1 MKLNSGRLW
10 LRIATYGSAAVV
22 LLLVSIQALIY
33 WQFDEAAVR
42 GALTHALKENGRNVR
57 IDGRITP
64 TVFPYPG
71 IDVEKI
77 SVSEA
82 GQPSAIF
89 ARAELMRVSLAWIP
103 LLAGNREIKG
113 LELYGPNLT
122 LSRGL
127 DGQLNIADLFQ
138 RRSQEGYSVKLDR
151 LRLREGTLLLSDQ
164 PTHTDK
170 RLSSISLDAE
180 GLRGTASLSAGAL
193 LEDDKRPVRLAINTP
208 LTILDDQV
216 SLPEL
221 DAIAISNIQGLGET
235 KLAVSGQY
243 KLNFASLQ
251 ATGSNVAFTFTSER
265 PSSEV
270 KLTLPQVN
278 ASLRELSMPGGTL
291 SAKLSYARSQYQ
303 LQAALDNLKLSEG
316 GLYADKLDGEFNWQA
331 GSTKVNVKLNAPFS
345 LAGMNQLQMQPIN
358 LTSTITT
365 PALPR
370 GRLIASMAGS
380 LDGDIDE
387 PRLNLRV
394 SGKLDGSDVAASL
407 TQYGLIK
414 PRHEAMLTIGKLDL
428 NRYLPET
435 QGDPVA
441 IFQNTNEI
449 PLDWLDFFDLN
460 GKVAIGELEM
470 GRFRINHISSNVR
483 INPREL
489 ELDQMSADIYDGR
502 LQGDATLSRRDVP
515 RLEVKQTLQGMKIR
529 PLLIDLFNF
538 NRLDGK
544 GNGKIA
550 ISADG
555 KSFAELRNTLSG
567 EAAFSLNNGALS
579 GIDLVAALKNLPAEL
594 KEWNSAAQNDQ
605 KTTFSTLSTSLK
617 LDKGIARSQDLKL
630 ASQLVNVNGGG
641 KIDLK
646 QSIVDYTM
654 DVQANPQEFA
664 RFKGVNVPLK
674 ITGPI
679 NAPVY
684 ALDFNAMVKGKKT
697 EGEKQQALKQQLKKQ
712 ITTILP

>member
-10 LRIATYGSAAVV
+10 LRIATYGTLAVV
-22 LLLVSIQALIY
+22 LLLVLIRALIY

-42 GALTHALKENGRNVR
+42 GSLTHALQDTGRSVR

-64 TVFPYPG
+64 QVFPYPG
-71 IDVEKI
+71 IEIEKLSI
-77 SVSEA
+77 SEPGKPDA
-82 GQPSAIF
+82 F
-89 ARAELMRVSLAWIP
+89 ARVEMLRVSLAWLP
-103 LLAGNREIKG
+103 LLLGNREVKA
-113 LELYGPNLT
+113 LDLYGPSAGV
-122 LSRGL
+122 SRGL

-138 RRSQEGYSVKLDR
+138 RRRQDSYTLKLDR
-151 LRLREGTLLLSDQ
+151 LTVREGTLLLSDQ
-164 PTHTDK
+164 LTHTDK
-170 RLSSISLDAE
+170 RLASISLDADN
-180 GLRGTASLSAGAL
+180 LRGTADVSFGAIL
-193 LEDDKRPVRLAINTP
+193 DDDKRPVRLALTTP
-208 LTILDDQV
+208 LAIQDDQV

-221 DAIAISNIQGLGET
+221 EAVAISTIPGLGET
-235 KLAVSGQY
+235 KLTVAGQY

-251 ATGSNVAFTFTSER
+251 ATGSDVTVSFTSER

-270 KLTLPQVN
+270 KLTLPQIN
-278 ASLRELSMPGGTL
+278 ASLRELTMPSGTL

-316 GLYADKLDGEFNWQA
+316 GLYADKLDGEFNWLA
-331 GSTKVNVKLNAPFS
+331 GSSKVNVKLNAPLS
-345 LAGMNQLQMQPIN
+345 LAGMNQLLMQPLK

-370 GRLIASMAGS
+370 GRLVASMEGA

-387 PRLNLRV
+387 PRFNLRV
-394 SGKLDGSDVAASL
+394 AGKLDGSDVSATLS
-407 TQYGLIK
+407 QYGLIR
-414 PRHEAMLTIGKLDL
+414 PRHEAMLSIGKLDL

-460 GKVAIGELEM
+460 GKVAIGELAM
-470 GRFRINHISSNVR
+470 GRFRINHITSNVR
-483 INPREL
+483 INPRAL

-502 LQGDATLSRRDVP
+502 LQGDASLSRRDVP
-515 RLEVKQTLQGMKIR
+515 HLQVKQTLQGMKIR
-529 PLLIDLFNF
+529 PLLVDLFNF

-544 GNGKIA
+544 GNGKID
-550 ISADG
+550 INADG
-555 KSFAELRNTLSG
+555 KSFAELRSTLNGDAS
-567 EAAFSLNNGALS
+567 FSLNNGALT

-594 KEWNSAAQNDQ
+594 KEWNAAAQNDQ
-605 KTTFSTLSTSLK
+605 KTTFSTLSTSFK
-617 LDKGIARSQDLKL
+617 LDSGVARSQDLKL

-641 KIDLK
+641 KVDLK

-654 DVQANPQEFA
+654 DVQANPQEFV
-664 RFKGVNVPLK
+664 RLKGVNVPLK
-674 ITGPI
+674 ITGPL

-684 ALDFNAMVKGKKT
+684 ALDFNALVKGKKT
-697 EGEKQQALKQQLKKQ
+697 EGEKQQALKQQLQKQ

>member
-10 LRIATYGSAAVV
+10 LRIATYGTLAVV
-22 LLLVSIQALIY
+22 LLLVLIRALIY

-42 GALTHALKENGRNVR
+42 GSLVHALQDSGRVIH

-64 TVFPYPG
+64 AVFPSPG
-71 IDVEKI
+71 IDIEKV

-82 GQPSAIF
+82 GKPDVF
-89 ARAELMRVSLAWIP
+89 ARVELLRVSLAWMP
-103 LLAGNREIKG
+103 LLFGTREIKAV
-113 LELYGPNLT
+113 ELYGPSVN

-127 DGQLNIADLFQ
+127 DGRLNIADLFQ
-138 RRSQEGYSVKLDR
+138 RRSPEGYSVKLDQ
-151 LRLREGTLLLSDQ
+151 LRIREGTLLLSDQ

-170 RLSSISLDAE
+170 RVSSISLDAD
-180 GLRGTASLSAGAL
+180 GLLGTASVSAGAIL
-193 LEDDKRPVRLAINTP
+193 DDDKRPVRLALNTP
-208 LTILDDQV
+208 LAIQDDQV
-216 SLPEL
+216 SLPQLE
-221 DAIAISNIQGLGET
+221 AVAISNIQGLGET
-235 KLAVSGQY
+235 KLTVAGQY

-251 ATGSNVAFTFTSER
+251 ATGSDVTVSFSSER

-270 KLTLPQVN
+270 KLALPQIN
-278 ASLRELSMPGGTL
+278 ASLRELTMPSGTV
-291 SAKLSYARSQYQ
+291 SARLSYARSQYQ

-316 GLYADKLDGEFNWQA
+316 GLYADKLDGEFNWLA
-331 GSTKVNVKLNAPFS
+331 GDTRVNVKLNAPFS
-345 LAGMNQLQMQPIN
+345 LAAMNQLRMEPLK

-370 GRLIASMAGS
+370 GRLVASMEGA
-380 LDGDIDE
+380 LDGDVDE
-387 PRLNLRV
+387 PRFNLRV
-394 SGKLDGSDVAASL
+394 AGKLDGSDVSATLS
-407 TQYGLIK
+407 QYGLIK
-414 PRHEAMLTIGKLDL
+414 PRHEATLNIGKLDL

-460 GKVAIGELEM
+460 GKVAIGELAM
-470 GRFRINHISSNVR
+470 GRFRINHINSNVR
-483 INPREL
+483 INPRAF

-502 LQGDATLSRRDVP
+502 LQGDASLSRRDVP
-515 RLEVKQTLQGMKIR
+515 HLQVKQTLQGMKIR
-529 PLLIDLFNF
+529 PLLVDLFNF
-538 NRLDGK
+538 SRLDGK
-544 GNGKIA
+544 GNGKIDVN
-550 ISADG
+550 ADG
-555 KSFAELRNTLSG
+555 KSFAELRSTLSG
-567 EAAFSLNNGALS
+567 DASFSLNNGALT

-594 KEWNSAAQNDQ
+594 KEWNGAAQNDQ
-605 KTTFSTLSTSLK
+605 RTTFSTLSTSLK
-617 LDKGIARSQDLKL
+617 LDKGVARSQDLKL
-630 ASQLVNVNGGG
+630 ASQLVNVAGGG

-646 QSIVDYTM
+646 QNIVDYTL
-654 DVQANPQEFA
+654 DVQANPQEFS
-664 RFKGVNVPLK
+664 RLKGVNVPLK

-697 EGEKQQALKQQLKKQ
+697 EGEKKQALKQQLQKQ

>member
-10 LRIATYGSAAVV
+10 LRIATYGTLAVV
-22 LLLVSIQALIY
+22 LLLVLIRALIY

-42 GALTHALKENGRNVR
+42 SSLTHALQDTGRSVS

-64 TVFPYPG
+64 QVFPSPG
-71 IDVEKI
+71 IEIEKLSI
-77 SVSEA
+77 SDPGKPDA
-82 GQPSAIF
+82 F
-89 ARAELMRVSLAWIP
+89 ARVEMLRVSLAWMP
-103 LLAGNREIKG
+103 LLFGNREVKA
-113 LELYGPNLT
+113 LDLYGPSAGV
-122 LSRGL
+122 SRGL

-138 RRSQEGYSVKLDR
+138 RRHQDSYTLKLDR
-151 LRLREGTLLLSDQ
+151 LTVREGTLLLSDQ
-164 PTHTDK
+164 LTHTDK
-170 RLSSISLDAE
+170 RLASISLDADN
-180 GLRGTASLSAGAL
+180 LRGTADVSFGAIL
-193 LEDDKRPVRLAINTP
+193 DDDRRPVRLALTTP
-208 LTILDDQV
+208 LTIQDDQV

-221 DAIAISNIQGLGET
+221 EAVAISNIQGLGET
-235 KLAVSGQY
+235 KLTIAGQY

-251 ATGSNVAFTFTSER
+251 ATGSEVTVSFTSER

-270 KLTLPQVN
+270 KLTLPQIN
-278 ASLRELSMPGGTL
+278 ASLRELTMPSGSL

-316 GLYADKLDGEFNWQA
+316 GLYADKLDGEFNWLA
-331 GSTKVNVKLNAPFS
+331 GSSKVNVKLNAPLS
-345 LAGMNQLQMQPIN
+345 LAGMNQLLMQPLK

-370 GRLIASMAGS
+370 GRLVASMEGA

-387 PRLNLRV
+387 PRFNLRV
-394 SGKLDGSDVAASL
+394 AGKLDGSEVSATLS
-407 TQYGLIK
+407 QYGLIK
-414 PRHEAMLTIGKLDL
+414 PRHEATLNIGKLDL

-460 GKVAIGELEM
+460 GKVAIGELAM
-470 GRFRINHISSNVR
+470 GRFRINHITSNVR
-483 INPREL
+483 INPRAF

-502 LQGDATLSRRDVP
+502 LQGDASLSRRDVP
-515 RLEVKQTLQGMKIR
+515 HLQVKQTLQGMKIR
-529 PLLIDLFNF
+529 PLLVDLFNF

-544 GNGKIA
+544 GNGRID
-550 ISADG
+550 INADG
-555 KSFAELRNTLSG
+555 KSFAELRSTLSG
-567 EAAFSLNNGALS
+567 DASFSLNNGALT

-594 KEWNSAAQNDQ
+594 KEWNGAAQNDQ
-605 KTTFSTLSTSLK
+605 KTTFSTLSTSFK
-617 LDKGIARSQDLKL
+617 LDSGVARSQDLKL

-641 KIDLK
+641 KMDLK
-646 QSIVDYTM
+646 QNIVDYTM

-664 RFKGVNVPLK
+664 RLKGVNVPLK

-679 NAPVY
+679 NSPVY
-684 ALDFNAMVKGKKT
+684 ALDFNALVKGKKT
-697 EGEKQQALKQQLKKQ
+697 EGEKQQALKQQLQKQ

>member
-1 MKLNSGRLW
+1 MKWNSGRLW
-10 LRIATYGSAAVV
+10 LRISTYGLLAVV
-22 LLLVSIQALIY
+22 SALVLIRALIY

-42 GALTHALKENGRNVR
+42 GNLTRALQDSGRTVR
-57 IDGRITP
+57 IEGRITP
-64 TVFPYPG
+64 NVFPSPG
-71 IDVEKI
+71 LDIERV

-82 GQPSAIF
+82 GKSDVF
-89 ARAELMRVSLAWIP
+89 ARVEMLRVSLAWMP
-103 LLAGNREIKG
+103 LLLGNREIKG
-113 LELYGPNLT
+113 VELYGPSASI
-122 LSRGL
+122 SRSL

-138 RRSQEGYSVKLDR
+138 RHNQNGYSFKLDQ
-151 LRLREGTLLLSDQ
+151 LRIREGTLLLSDQ
-164 PTHTDK
+164 MTHTDK
-170 RLSSISLDAE
+170 RLSSISVDAD
-180 GLRGTASLSAGAL
+180 GLRSTARVSAGAVL
-193 LEDDKRPVRLAINTP
+193 DDDKRPVRLALNTP
-208 LTILDDQV
+208 LTIQDDQV

-221 DAIAISNIQGLGET
+221 DAVAISNIQGLGET
-235 KLAVSGQY
+235 KLGIAGAY
-243 KLNFASLQ
+243 KFNFASLQ
-251 ATGSNVAFTFTSER
+251 ATGNDVTISFNSDR
-265 PSSEV
+265 PTSEV

-278 ASLRELSMPGGTL
+278 ASLHELTMPSGSL
-291 SAKLSYARSQYQ
+291 SAKLSYARSEYQ

-316 GLYADKLDGEFNWQA
+316 GLYADKLNGEFNWLA
-331 GSTKVNVKLNAPFS
+331 GSTKVNVKLNAPLS
-345 LAGMNQLQMQPIN
+345 LAGLSQLRMQPLK

-370 GRLIASMAGS
+370 GQLVASMDGM

-387 PRLNLRV
+387 PRFNLRV
-394 SGKLDGSDVAASL
+394 GGKLDGSDVSATLS
-407 TQYGLIK
+407 QYGLIR
-414 PRHEAMLTIGKLDL
+414 PRHEAMLSIGKLDL

-460 GKVAIGELEM
+460 GKIAIGELEM

-483 INPREL
+483 INPRAF

-502 LQGDATLSRRDVP
+502 LQGDASLSRRDVP
-515 RLEVKQTLQGMKIR
+515 HLAVKQTLQGMKIR
-529 PLLIDLFNF
+529 PLLVDLFNF
-538 NRLDGK
+538 GRLDGK
-544 GNGKIA
+544 GNGQID

-567 EAAFSLNNGALS
+567 DAAFSLNNGALT

-605 KTTFSTLSTSLK
+605 KTTFSTLSTSFK
-617 LDKGIARSQDLKL
+617 LDKGVARGQDLKL
-630 ASQLVNVNGGG
+630 ASQLVNVKGGG

-646 QSIVDYTM
+646 QNIVDYAM

-664 RFKGVNVPLK
+664 RLKGVNVPLK

-684 ALDFNAMVKGKKT
+684 ALDFNALVKGKKT
-697 EGEKQQALKQQLKKQ
+697 EGEKQQALKQQLQKQ